1 MGATRT
7 TGARTTG
14 VRKAGVRTVAV
25 GMVALTVVLLTGCTA
40 GDGPGGPASA
50 GSATSAD
57 APTATPTAAV
67 PTATVPIIDGTT
79 RQAFA
84 DLERRDGARVGVV
97 AVDTGT
103 GRSLGYRADER
114 FAFASTNKVQIA
126 AAALAASSP
135 ADLDEVVHYD
145 RGDLLSYAPVTTP
158 AVDTGLTVRQLVDAA
173 VRQSDNTAAN
183 LLVERVGGVAGV
195 TRWLRGLGDTTTDV
209 SRTEP
214 DLNTALPGDRRDT
227 TTPAQS
233 AADLRAVLLGDALDT
248 DDRSLLRDAMLGT
261 TTGATTIRA
270 GVDPSCT
277 VADKTGTASYGVRND
292 VAVVTPPGRD
302 PIVLVVMTAHGSA
315 DAEPSDTLVA
325 EATRIAIAHLG

>member
-1 MGATRT
+1 MRA
-7 TGARTTG
+7 
-14 VRKAGVRTVAV
+14 VAV
-25 GMVALTVVLLTGCTA
+25 GVVALTAVLLTGCTA
-40 GDGPGGPASA
+40 GDGPDGSGSSA
-50 GSATSAD
+50 GSATSAA
-57 APTATPTAAV
+57 APTPTPSAVPTAAV
-67 PTATVPIIDGTT
+67 PTVDAAT

-84 DLERRDGARVGVV
+84 DLERREGARVGVV
-97 AVDTGT
+97 AVDTGS
-103 GRSLGYRADER
+103 GRSLGYRAGER

-126 AAALAASSP
+126 AAVLAASSP
-135 ADLDEVVHYD
+135 ADLDEVVHYG

-173 VRQSDNTAAN
+173 IRQSDNTAAN

-214 DLNTALPGDRRDT
+214 DLNTAVPGDRRDT

-270 GVDPSCT
+270 AVDTSWA

-325 EATRIAIAHLG
+325 EATRIAVAHLG

>member
-1 MGATRT
+1 M
-7 TGARTTG
+7 
-14 VRKAGVRTVAV
+14 RKAGVRAAAV
-25 GMVALTVVLLTGCTA
+25 GVVALTAVLLTGCTA
-40 GDGPGGPASA
+40 GGGPGGSGSPA
-50 GSATSAD
+50 GSATPAAAPTPTPSAV
-57 APTATPTAAV
+57 PTATV

-126 AAALAASSP
+126 AAVLAASSP

-145 RGDLLSYAPVTTP
+145 RGDLLSHAPVTTP

-173 VRQSDNTAAN
+173 IRQSDNTAAN
-183 LLVERVGGVAGV
+183 LLVERVGGVAGE

-214 DLNTALPGDRRDT
+214 DLNTAVPGDRRDT

-233 AADLRAVLLGDALDT
+233 AADLRAVLLGDALDA
-248 DDRSLLRDAMLGT
+248 DDRSLLRDSMLGT
-261 TTGATTIRA
+261 TTGASTIRA
-270 GVDPSCT
+270 GVDPSWT

-302 PIVLVVMTAHGSA
+302 PIVLVVMTAHGAA
-315 DAEPSDTLVA
+315 DAEPSDALVA
-325 EATRIAIAHLG
+325 EAARIAIAHLG

>member
-1 MGATRT
+1 MRA
-7 TGARTTG
+7 
-14 VRKAGVRTVAV
+14 VAV
-25 GMVALTVVLLTGCTA
+25 GVVALTAVLLTGCTA
-40 GDGPGGPASA
+40 ADGPDGSGSSA
-50 GSATSAD
+50 GSETSAA
-57 APTATPTAAV
+57 APTPTPSAVPTAAV
-67 PTATVPIIDGTT
+67 PTDAVPTADGTT

-84 DLERRDGARVGVV
+84 DLEQRDGARVGVV
-97 AVDTGT
+97 AVDTGS

-126 AAALAASSP
+126 AAVLAASSP

-173 VRQSDNTAAN
+173 IRQSDNTAAN

-195 TRWLRGLGDTTTDV
+195 TRWLRGLGDATTDV

-214 DLNTALPGDRRDT
+214 DLNTAVPGDRRDT
-227 TTPAQS
+227 TTPARS
-233 AADLRAVLLGDALDT
+233 AADLRAVLLGDALDA

-270 GVDPSCT
+270 GVDPSWT

-292 VAVVTPPGRD
+292 VAVVTPPGGD
-302 PIVLVVMTAHGSA
+302 PIVLVVMTAHTSA
-315 DAEPSDTLVA
+315 DAEPSDALVA
-325 EATRIAIAHLG
+325 DATRIAIAHLG